1 MFTILKEKLM
11 RLPDGWMSPYEW
23 EEWMECTC
31 DEMPSWYSDVN
42 LREDAYLD
50 YIKELTYSDATEGNK
65 DKLKKCL

>member
-42 LREDAYLD
+42 LRDDAYIN
-50 YIKELTYSDATEGNK
+50 YIKVLSYYEVSK
-65 DKLKKCL
+65 DKKERLKNFL

>member
-1 MFTILKEKLM
+1 M
-11 RLPDGWMSPYEW
+11 RLPDGWMSPYDW
-23 EEWMECTC
+23 ELWIDNTF
-31 DEMPSWYSDVN
+31 DEMPSWYGDID